1 MKPEWKEALRQ
12 IGPGFITGV
21 ADDDPSGIA
30 TYTQAG
36 ARFGPA
42 MLWVPL
48 FTFPLITAVQEIS
61 ARIGRV
67 SGHGLAGN
75 IRRHYRPGVMYLVVA
90 LIAISNTINVGAD
103 IGGMAASIEMVAGAD
118 TWHMYPLAISIVSV
132 LALTL
137 LSYPVYV
144 SVLKWIGL
152 SIFSYVAVVFF
163 VHVPWGEVARSVFVP
178 RLQFTHGYLSMLTA
192 ALGTTISP
200 YLFIWQSSIEVEEQR
215 ATRFEAPVRIAP
227 RQAHEQFLKIKVD
240 TYTGMAVSSAVS
252 FFIMLTA
259 ATTLHP
265 RGITQI
271 DTAQQAARALEPIAG
286 EFAFLLFTVGI
297 VGTGL
302 LAVPTLAGS
311 VGYAVGEAFR
321 WRTGLDYKP
330 FQAGRFYAVIALA
343 TLIGTGMNFLG
354 IDPIRALIATAIING
369 LLSVPLLVLLLAVAR
384 NPRVMG
390 SFVIPRR
397 LAAIGWV
404 AALLMAA
411 SAVLTLFGLAEML

>member
-1 MKPEWKEALRQ
+1 MKPEWREALRQ

-30 TYTQAG
+30 TFTQAG
-36 ARFGPA
+36 AQFGPA

-75 IRRHYRPGVMYLVVA
+75 IRRHYRPCLMYLVVA

-103 IGGMAASIEMVAGAD
+103 IGGMAASIELVAGAD
-118 TWHMYPLAISIVSV
+118 SWHLYPLAISVVSV

-137 LSYPVYV
+137 LSYTVYAN
-144 SVLKWIGL
+144 VLKWIGL

-163 VHVPWGEVARSVFVP
+163 VHVPWADVARNAFLP
-178 RLQFTHGYLSMLTA
+178 QLQFTHGYLSMLTA

-215 ATRFEAPVRIAP
+215 ATPHEVPVRIAP
-227 RQAHEQFLKIKVD
+227 RQAHEQFMKIKID
-240 TYTGMAVSSAVS
+240 TYTGMAVSSAVT

-259 ATTLHP
+259 AATLHP
-265 RGITQI
+265 HGITQVAS
-271 DTAQQAARALEPIAG
+271 AQQAARALEPIAG
-286 EFAFLLFTVGI
+286 EFAFALFTAGI

-330 FQAGRFYAVIALA
+330 YQAGRFYAVIALA
-343 TLIGTGMNFLG
+343 TLIGTCMNFFG
-354 IDPIRALIATAIING
+354 IDPIRALIASAVING

-384 NPRVMG
+384 NPKVMG
-390 SFVIPRR
+390 NFVIPRK

-404 AALLMAA
+404 AAVLMMGSAA
-411 SAVLTLFGLAEML
+411 LTLFDLAGML